1 MSRRSSPHDAM
12 AAAAARLAR
21 LAADP
26 SPGAAGRQTF
36 TIHQDAPVLAHVGMD
51 GEGLAHGDMLA
62 FEARIDIGGGDAGLL
77 RGILITVDLPDTDG
91 KLHQDRIG
99 QLYFDLGGG
108 NTLVVAGGSVYPR
121 RGIEM
126 AHGNEQVRAVIGGT
140 GAFIGARGEVA
151 TVRHEGGG
159 YDHHF
164 LLLD

>member
-1 MSRRSSPHDAM
+1 M

-62 FEARIDIGGGDAGLL
+62 FEARIDIGGGSRRHPDHG
-77 RGILITVDLPDTDG
+77 RPSDTDG

-99 QLYFDLGGG
+99 QLYFDRRRQY
-108 NTLVVAGGSVYPR
+108 LVVAGAGVSAQ
-121 RGIEM
+121 GIEM
-126 AHGNEQVRAVIGGT
+126 ARQQQVRAIGGT
-140 GAFIGARGEVA
+140 GVHRLRRGNTVA
-151 TVRHEGGG
+151 ERRLT
-159 YDHHF
+159 